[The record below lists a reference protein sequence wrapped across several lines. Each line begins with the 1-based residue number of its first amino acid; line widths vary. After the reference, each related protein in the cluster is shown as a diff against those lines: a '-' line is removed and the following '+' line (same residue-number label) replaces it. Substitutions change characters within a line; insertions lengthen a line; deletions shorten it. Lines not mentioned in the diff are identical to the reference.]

1 MSAINFPNNPALN
14 EEFTQ
19 GEKVYRWNGFRW
31 RAIPASLITIKGQI
45 ATQVTGP
52 ASAVANQVATFDGTT
67 GKLIKDSGFTIET
80 SVPSGAVF
88 TDTGDV
94 NIIEEVLAEGTPLE
108 VLNPPITLNVTNVGS
123 GAYEINSEENPQ
135 IVVVRGETYTFNI
148 NAVGHPFNIQ
158 STSGVGGTLYNDGVT
173 NNGTDDGVITWVVQS
188 TAPNQLFYACGFHSS
203 MQGTILVV
211 NPKSV
216 NVTRSSLGAGT
227 GDADVFFFTTTIAAA
242 DTWTTE
248 TGYFTLTKTV
258 TDILVTDEPIVD
270 IDLSNADLEDID
282 GIQAA
287 WSTIYF
293 IETKNNEVVFYSLED
308 PDFTAN
314 TVVKFKVVR

>member
-67 GKLIKDSGFTIET
+67 GKLIKDSGFTIAT
-80 SVPSGAVF
+80 SVPAGAVF

-94 NIIEEVLAEGTPLE
+94 NLIEIVQAEGTPLS
-108 VLNPPITLNVTNVGS
+108 ITSKT
-123 GAYEINSEENPQ
+123 
-135 IVVVRGETYTFNI
+135 
-148 NAVGHPFNIQ
+148 
-158 STSGVGGTLYNDGVT
+158 
-173 NNGTDDGVITWVVQS
+173 
-188 TAPNQLFYACGFHSS
+188 
-203 MQGTILVV
+203 
-211 NPKSV
+211 V
-216 NVTRSSLGAGT
+216 NVTRSSLGAAST
-227 GDADVFFFTTTIAAA
+227 NTLTTTITTA
-242 DTWTTE
+242 DTWTAE